1 MTGKSLAKAA
11 PEGRIFARSPLT
23 VGDFTLS
30 DSGVKAHG
38 KPSLGQWTA
47 ALEFAVGCYDKSP
60 HWISCLL
67 QYSETRAEWKERMSQ
82 AISVTGLSL
91 KRLENLRSL
100 GKRLT
105 PQAWN
110 VAPSVEHADKV
121 AKLPPD
127 EQIEWL
133 TKAKEGEWTT
143 IQLARNV
150 KRAKQ
155 RQILDGK
162 APQMHY
168 VEVIVGIDVEAQ
180 STFTAEAKAWE
191 LVKEAIEHVKSA
203 KVLSAHVKSE

>member
-1 MTGKSLAKAA
+1 M
-11 PEGRIFARSPLT
+11 
-23 VGDFTLS
+23 
-30 DSGVKAHG
+30 
-38 KPSLGQWTA
+38 
-47 ALEFAVGCYDKSP
+47 EFSVGCLDKAP
-60 HWISCLL
+60 HWIASLL
-67 QYSETRAEWKERMSQ
+67 LYADTRLEWKERMSQ
-82 AISVTGLSL
+82 AISVTGLSR
-91 KRLENLRSL
+91 KRLENLASL
-100 GKRLT
+100 GRRLT

-121 AKLPPD
+121 AKLQPI

-168 VEVIVGIDVEAQ
+168 VEVTVGIDVEAQ
-180 STFTAEAKAWE
+180 GTFQAEAAAWE
-191 LVKEAIEHVKSA
+191 LVKEAIEHIKGA
-203 KVLSAHVKSE
+203 KVLSAHTKGE

>member
-1 MTGKSLAKAA
+1 M
-11 PEGRIFARSPLT
+11 
-23 VGDFTLS
+23 
-30 DSGVKAHG
+30 
-38 KPSLGQWTA
+38 
-47 ALEFAVGCYDKSP
+47 EFANGCLDKAP
-60 HWISCLL
+60 HWIAMLL
-67 QYSETRAEWKERMSQ
+67 QYATTRAEWQQRMSQ
-82 AISVTGLSL
+82 AVSVTGLSL

-121 AKLPPD
+121 AKLQPA

-150 KRAKQ
+150 KRAKH

-162 APQMHY
+162 APEMHY
-168 VEVIVGIDVEAQ
+168 VEVLIGLDVEAA
-180 STFTAEAKAWE
+180 STFQAEAKAWE
-191 LVKEAIEHVKSA
+191 LVKEAIEHVKGA
-203 KVLSAHVKSE
+203 KVLSAHTKTE